1 MFDYSPVP
9 NCMEKVVS
17 QFWPTLKIL
26 GSQVNMK
33 MSVIQK
39 RSWKGDLGR
48 VADTPFL
55 KQLSSNFYK
64 TIFLTFA

>member
-26 GSQVNMK
+26 GSQFNMK
-33 MSVIQK
+33 ISVIQK
-39 RSWKGDLGR
+39 RSWKGDLGEGCR
-48 VADTPFL
+48 YPFPE
-55 KQLSSNFYK
+55 
-64 TIFLTFA
+64 TIVL